1 MTPENVQV
9 PYAGFKWSE
18 RGLSR
23 LQGTYSM
30 GSGVCGEVLPA
41 SVVFMG
47 LESQIVTLNNSFL
60 VLGAG
65 DVIIGSKAVTGHT

>member
-9 PYAGFKWSE
+9 PYAGFKWNE

-23 LQGTYSM
+23 LQGTDSM
-30 GSGVCGEVLPA
+30 GSGVCREVLPA

-47 LESQIVTLNNSFL
+47 LESQIVQLNNSFL

-65 DVIIGSKAVTGHT
+65 NVIIGSKAVTGHT

>member
-1 MTPENVQV
+1 MTPEDVQV
-9 PYAGFKWSE
+9 PFAGFKRSE

-23 LQGTYSM
+23 LRGTYSM
-30 GSGVCGEVLPA
+30 GSGVCREVLPA

-47 LESQIVTLNNSFL
+47 LESQIVQLNNSFL

-65 DVIIGSKAVTGHT
+65 NVIIGSKAVTGHT